1 MVEEIA
7 PVVAGAAEAVIEAAE
22 AAAEAHPVLEPVA
35 EVVEEVGYLKS
46 QILESFKKN
55 FLILFETLQIIYHY
69 NIIIEPSSLLP

>member
-35 EVVEEVGYLKS
+35 EVVEEVGYLKP
-46 QILESFKKN
+46 QILESLKKISWS
-55 FLILFETLQIIYHY
+55 FSKHCKLY
-69 NIIIEPSSLLP
+69 IIIIL